1 MTLFEIKTRLDF
13 VKYLYEKYIIPLLY
27 ERHLEE
33 AKADLKAFDYIN
45 FIIDERIEKNGGC
58 EDIQTK

>member
-1 MTLFEIKTRLDF
+1 MTLIEIKTRLDF
-13 VKYLYEKYIIPLLY
+13 VKHVYEMEIISQLD

-45 FIIDERIEKNGGC
+45 FIIDERIKKNGGC